1 MAPEPALAAA
11 LHEESVACLADSSL
25 QHKAPQLAIA
35 SSMRFWGREIQA
47 EVKGLTVGTA
57 LVLEPSEAGGGEQ
70 RGDVLEGGGTCEAL

>member
-1 MAPEPALAAA
+1 
-11 LHEESVACLADSSL
+11 
-25 QHKAPQLAIA
+25 
-35 SSMRFWGREIQA
+35 MRFWGREIQA